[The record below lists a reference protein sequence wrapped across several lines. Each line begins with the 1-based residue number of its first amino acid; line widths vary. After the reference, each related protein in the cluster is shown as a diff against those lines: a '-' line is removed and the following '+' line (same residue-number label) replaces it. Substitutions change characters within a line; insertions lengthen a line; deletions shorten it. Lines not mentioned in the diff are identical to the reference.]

1 MKKMK
6 GQENLE
12 RWMEELL
19 AEMLTPVE
27 PSPRFVQALG
37 QDLVRRAARQPVR
50 FVERY
55 RRMIVVGLA
64 ALGSALS
71 LAGLLLFYLLRGRA
85 RKPALQA

>member
-1 MKKMK
+1 VE
-6 GQENLE
+6 QRVET
-12 RWMEELL
+12 LL
-19 AEMLTPVE
+19 AEMLAPVE
-27 PSPRFVQALG
+27 PSPRFVQALR
-37 QDLVRRAARQPVR
+37 QELVRRAARQPVR

-85 RKPALQA
+85 RKAALQA